1 MVVAQY
7 ENPFPAEIRCNE
19 SLCLL
24 HPQIFRIRSIVILLK
39 LSGGLPLNPKIKN
52 QPQYEPV

>member
-7 ENPFPAEIRCNE
+7 DNPFPAEIRCNE
-19 SLCLL
+19 FLCLL
-24 HPQIFRIRSIVILLK
+24 HPQIFRITSIVILLK

-52 QPQYEPV
+52 QPPI